1 MRVCGIIA
9 EYDPFHK
16 GHLYQM
22 DAARAAAQAD
32 FVVCVLSTAFLQ
44 RGMPSLFS
52 THERARMALENGADA
67 VFALP
72 IAFSPMEAER
82 FAYGGVSILN
92 ALGTVT
98 HLSFGCETDD
108 LTALSKA
115 AACLQ
120 GEPPEY
126 QALLKENLSSGQS
139 HADAQGRALAAF
151 TGLSA
156 DLFKSPNNVLAICYL
171 RALKALNSDITPV
184 PVKRLGDY
192 HGQTSE
198 GFPSASILR
207 ERFLKGGL
215 SAIEHDIPKAT
226 RDIIET
232 AVLCPSDALDQ
243 AMLYRLSEMNADDL
257 RAISAVSEGLEN
269 RFLHSRNEATSREAL
284 LSAVKTKRYPYARLS
299 RVLAHALLHLNKADL
314 PQSPAYARLLGFRKT
329 ALPFLHECAKKS
341 ELPLISKP
349 ADYSGLLTADAYA
362 ERVWALGAQTPYT
375 FYQDSPIII

>member
-44 RGMPSLFS
+44 RGVPSLFS

-82 FAYGGVSILN
+82 FALGGVSILHS
-92 ALGTVT
+92 LRTVT
-98 HLSFGCETDD
+98 HLSFGCESND
-108 LTALSKA
+108 LAALSKVA
-115 AACLQ
+115 ECLQ
-120 GEPPEY
+120 DEPPEY
-126 QALLKENLSSGQS
+126 QAFLKEGLSSGLS
-139 HADAQGRALAAF
+139 HADAQGRALSAF

-184 PVKRLGDY
+184 PVRRLGDY

-198 GFPSASILR
+198 GFPSASVLR

-215 SAIEHDIPKAT
+215 SAIEGDIPEAT
-226 RDIIET
+226 SSVLQN
-232 AVLCPSDALDQ
+232 AVFCPPDALDQ
-243 AMLYRLSEMNADDL
+243 AILYRLSEMNADDL

-269 RFLHSRNEATSREAL
+269 RFFHSRNEATSREEL
-284 LSAVKTKRYPYARLS
+284 LAAVKTKRYPYARLS
-299 RVLAHALLHLNKADL
+299 RVLNHALLHLDKVDL
-314 PQSPAYARLLGFRKT
+314 PKTPAYARLLGFRKA

-341 ELPLISKP
+341 AIPLISKP
-349 ADYSGLLTADAYA
+349 ADYSDLLKADAYA
-362 ERVWALGAQTPYT
+362 ERVWALGAKVPYA